1 MTGPRNGSKW
11 GTAVTRVGRCWSWVK
26 MLRVTVIKRLT
37 MVRRASGVAS
47 DEFASRWRAH
57 AEMALGSMPA
67 SARPSQLAHCVTRP
81 GSTDPLYDGVAVSWH
96 EDPGALA
103 LHDAWVAA
111 DGSAE
116 TVIDVE
122 ATTCVHVEERI
133 AIGGAWLAN
142 RWQPIATA
150 SCPLLIGF
158 IEAIDGLTR
167 EQFRD
172 YWWDQHRP
180 LANRLVP
187 DELEPVAYVH
197 NYVAAG
203 EPGRWAGIG
212 EMYEHSL
219 AVARKR
225 GQWFDSDASGPLVA
239 DEERFLVRETRQV
252 IVTDHEVIHA
262 SSTAPRPS

>member
-1 MTGPRNGSKW
+1 M
-11 GTAVTRVGRCWSWVK
+11 V
-26 MLRVTVIKRLT
+26 RVTVIKRLT
-37 MVRRASGVAS
+37 MVRRATGVAS

-57 AEMALGSMPA
+57 AEMTLGSMPA
-67 SARPSQLAHCVTRP
+67 SARPSRLAHCVTRP
-81 GSTDPLYDGVAVSWH
+81 GSADPLYDGVAASWH
-96 EDPGALA
+96 DDEEALA
-103 LHDAWVAA
+103 SHDAWVAA

-122 ATTCVHVEERI
+122 ATICVLVEERI
-133 AIGGAWLAN
+133 AIGGAWLDNQWKQA
-142 RWQPIATA
+142 PTA
-150 SCPLLIGF
+150 PCPLLIGF

-203 EPGRWAGIG
+203 EPGHWAGIG

-219 AVARKR
+219 DVARKR
-225 GQWFDSDASGPLVA
+225 GRWFESDAAGPLVA
-239 DEERFLVRETRQV
+239 DEKRFLVRETRQV
-252 IVTDHEVIHA
+252 IVTDHEVIRA
-262 SSTAPRPS
+262 SSTGS